1 MVLAS
6 AREGIMKK
14 IALGLAMTVTLAVTA
29 SSAMTARGH
38 AADSAT
44 STCSSALVHYQ
55 APPVAGL
62 SRAPWV
68 SAGRRADA
76 YLLYYDAVLADGRV
90 NQSDGAVIYTG
101 GGTASMSTKILW
113 VAQRSGAQAVMTGKR
128 LDAPGAFTTRL
139 QRVGAGRFQTSVRI
153 PTAGCWQLNLQTAT
167 TRASAVFE
175 AVDPPSVFSC
185 DATPI
190 RRDAPDPIGRQIPWL
205 AVRPSSA
212 GITGTI
218 FYHLPASA
226 TGTVIY
232 PNKHAPQNGITKIL
246 WKVPAN
252 VAGAPLIVLASRLD
266 APGTVPPQL
275 FDPASDNSPGVSFPS
290 GINVSSTGCWRL
302 TVRSGR
308 AAGVV
313 VVQSIPPA

>member
-1 MVLAS
+1 MNKA
-6 AREGIMKK
+6 
-14 IALGLAMTVTLAVTA
+14 ALGLAVTITLAVA
-29 SSAMTARGH
+29 AFAAAGARGH
-38 AADSAT
+38 ADVPETMACA
-44 STCSSALVHYQ
+44 STLVHYQ
-55 APPVAGL
+55 APSAAGL

-68 SAGRRADA
+68 SEGRKANA

-90 NQSDGAVIYTG
+90 NQSDGAVIYAG
-101 GGTASMSTKILW
+101 GSAASLSTKVLW
-113 VAQRSGAQAVMTGKR
+113 VVQPSGVQAVMTGKR
-128 LDAPGAFTTRL
+128 LDALGTFTQRL
-139 QRVGAGRFQTSVRI
+139 QRVASGRFQTSVRI
-153 PTAGCWQLNLQTAT
+153 PTAGCWQLTVQTAT

-190 RRDAPDPIGRQIPWL
+190 RRDSPDPIGREIPWL
-205 AVRPSSA
+205 AVTPSSA

-218 FYHLPASA
+218 FYRLPADASGA
-226 TGTVIY
+226 VIY
-232 PNKHAPQNGITKIL
+232 PKKQAPGNGDTKIL
-246 WKVPAN
+246 WKVPAKL
-252 VAGAPLIVLASRLD
+252 AGAPLIVLASRLD
-266 APGTVPPQL
+266 APGTMPPQL

-308 AAGVV
+308 AAGAV